1 MGNMKVMVI
10 GGGGREDALVWKIS
24 QSPLVSQIF
33 CAPGNAGIS
42 LRPKTKCLPNL
53 KATDLRALR
62 DFALENKIDLTV
74 VGPEAPLV
82 SGIVD
87 EFEELGLKVFG
98 PKQKAAQIEG
108 SKVFAKEFLRKY
120 GIPSADFTTFNDS
133 EGARKYGKSSLPCVI
148 KADGLA
154 GGKGVITC
162 FKGEEVDSAIERIM
176 IKKEFGDSGN
186 RAVVEEFLKGK
197 EATFKILTDGE
208 TSIPLLPTQ
217 DHKPVFDGDCGR
229 NTGGMGAYA
238 PAPVV
243 TKELESEI
251 METIINPTLLG
262 MKEEGKPY
270 KGALYVGL
278 MITSQGP
285 KVLEF
290 NCRFGDPELQPI
302 VLLMKS
308 DIVPTLMGISQGQL
322 TAEKIIWEGGAA
334 VCVVMTSAG
343 YPGEYQTGKEIRG
356 LGEVAKMEDIVVFH
370 AGTREENGKILT
382 AGGRVLGVTAKAN
395 GIPEAISL
403 AYRAVSKITWDGEHH
418 RTDIGKKASST
429 NFK

>member
-1 MGNMKVMVI
+1 
-10 GGGGREDALVWKIS
+10 
-24 QSPLVSQIF
+24 
-33 CAPGNAGIS
+33 
-42 LRPKTKCLPNL
+42 
-53 KATDLRALR
+53 
-62 DFALENKIDLTV
+62 
-74 VGPEAPLV
+74 
-82 SGIVD
+82 
-87 EFEELGLKVFG
+87 
-98 PKQKAAQIEG
+98 
-108 SKVFAKEFLRKY
+108 
-120 GIPSADFTTFNDS
+120 
-133 EGARKYGKSSLPCVI
+133 
-148 KADGLA
+148 
-154 GGKGVITC
+154 
-162 FKGEEVDSAIERIM
+162 
-176 IKKEFGDSGN
+176 
-186 RAVVEEFLKGK
+186 
-197 EATFKILTDGE
+197 
-208 TSIPLLPTQ
+208 
-217 DHKPVFDGDCGR
+217 
-229 NTGGMGAYA
+229 
-238 PAPVV
+238 
-243 TKELESEI
+243 
-251 METIINPTLLG
+251 LG